1 MDNPTVMVEIEVDA
15 VQEAIQTI
23 RKINSKIAWVLENN
37 PPYKQKELD
46 DLKYRNA
53 NLTLVE
59 LRLTKALSDR
69 ALANQAKGNVVK
81 MGGKK

>member
-1 MDNPTVMVEIEVDA
+1 MDNHTVVVEIEVDA

-23 RKINSKIAWVLENN
+23 RKINSKISWVLENN
-37 PPYKQKELD
+37 PPSNQKDLD
-46 DLKYRNA
+46 TLQYRNA

-69 ALANQAKGNVVK
+69 ALANQANGNVVK